1 MEIKTKNE
9 TKTAV
14 VRATVPLRELPG
26 VIGEAYGEIMAYF
39 FRTGLSPTGFPF
51 VLYGNDDMDALR
63 VEMGFPVDRE
73 VKPEGRVEAGTIPGG
88 EVLSEIHVGPYTE
101 LERTYTPVMKYI
113 QEQGLAVTEWM
124 YEIYLN
130 SPEDTPETELRTEI
144 CFPLK
149 R

>member
-1 MEIKTKNE
+1 MQIKTKNE

-14 VRATVPLRELPG
+14 VRATAPLRELPG
-26 VIGEAYGEIMAYF
+26 VIGDAYGEIMACF
-39 FRTGLSPTGFPF
+39 SRTGLSPTGFPF
-51 VLYGNDDMDALR
+51 VLYRNEDMTALQ

-73 VKPEGRVEAGTIPGG
+73 VQPEGRVEAGTIPGG
-88 EVLSEIHVGPYTE
+88 DVLTEVHVGPYTE

-113 QEQGLAVTEWM
+113 EDQGLTVTEWM
-124 YEIYLN
+124 YEVYLN